1 MMTVDEMI
9 KEIRVQQV
17 AGKVATTDS
26 ARADA
31 AYEIGRLVKMLRHD
45 HGMDDAT
52 IGKILGEGA
61 K

>member
-9 KEIRVQQV
+9 KEIRVQQE
-17 AGKVATTDS
+17 AGKAATKDS

-45 HGMDDAT
+45 HGMDDKKIAE
-52 IGKILGEGA
+52 ILGAEV